1 MIKAPS
7 ALDTIMTAKTSIPEY
22 LLLFRNTSWHKGLS
36 PEEIQQNLAR
46 FTAWFEQLRKDGNFK
61 GGGPLICSGKIVR
74 NRNAVI
80 DGPFAESK
88 EAIGG
93 FLIIQADSLEQAV
106 QIAEDCPGF
115 KFGQTVEVR
124 AIGPDL
130 SAPEK

>member
-1 MIKAPS
+1 MTGSSKA
-7 ALDTIMTAKTSIPEY
+7 
-22 LLLFRNTSWHKGLS
+22 
-36 PEEIQQNLAR
+36 
-46 FTAWFEQLRKDGNFK
+46 
-61 GGGPLICSGKIVR
+61 GGPLIYDGKIVTDR
-74 NRNAVI
+74 NVVI

-93 FLIIQADSLEQAV
+93 FLIIRADSLEQAV